1 MFRINENFLKFSGA
15 YLFTEV
21 ARRRKVFLPR
31 LSAHA
36 RLSFSETAHH
46 PAGFRALWGE
56 FN

>member
-1 MFRINENFLKFSGA
+1 MFCINENFLKFPGA

-21 ARRRKVFLPR
+21 VRRRKVFLP
-31 LSAHA
+31 

>member
-1 MFRINENFLKFSGA
+1 MFRINENFLKFPGA

-21 ARRRKVFLPR
+21 VRRRKVFLPR

-46 PAGFRALWGE
+46 SAGFCALWGE